1 MRNLPVHRAVPA
13 NEVPHGQLF
22 RLEGRSF
29 IVLGAA
35 AGVGEHIVRT
45 IVALGGAV
53 LCVDRSAEAVELLAD
68 ELGQPALAAD
78 FSTEAGMARVAG
90 AASLHF
96 GELAGYVDVAGQMHP
111 QRIADY
117 GLEHW
122 QQDFAVNLGH
132 AVLAAKYLNPLV
144 VQGSIVFISS
154 TVAARGGLMAPGYG
168 PAKAALEVWVKQWA
182 NALGTSGT
190 RVNAVAPGLFL
201 SPRVEAKGYPDS
213 EWEVLDSPPALGRLG
228 QPAEIAS
235 AVAFLL
241 TNAAGYITGSTIPVE
256 GGALSRDST
265 GIDQLR
271 IAQAKRPEDG

>member
-1 MRNLPVHRAVPA
+1 MRELPAHRAIPA
-13 NEVPHGQLF
+13 VEVPHGQLF
-22 RLEGRSF
+22 RLDGRNF
-29 IVLGAA
+29 VVLGAA

-45 IVALGGAV
+45 IVALGGSV
-53 LCVDRSAEAVELLAD
+53 LCVDRSEEAVESLGR
-68 ELGQPALAAD
+68 ELGQSALAAD
-78 FSTEAGMARVAG
+78 FSLEEGMARVA
-90 AASLHF
+90 AAAALHF
-96 GELAGYVDVAGQMHP
+96 GELHGYVDVAGQMHP
-111 QRIADY
+111 QPVAGY

-168 PAKAALEVWVKQWA
+168 PAKAALEIWVKQWA
-182 NALGTSGT
+182 NALGAAGT

-201 SPRVEAKGYPDS
+201 SPRVQAKGYPEP
-213 EWEVLDSPPALGRLG
+213 EWEVLDSRPALGRLG
-228 QPAEIAS
+228 QPSEIAS

-241 TNAAGYITGSTIPVE
+241 TDAAGYITGTTIPVE

-271 IAQAKRPEDG
+271 VK